1 MASLCDGGRLI
12 MLHASYNSRCRSME
26 GTTEKAGG
34 MSFEVILKPAS
45 SDAAPPHVAG
55 SPTKDRP
62 LSQGDIDRKLKEAE
76 ERRHVIYTVYM
87 NCNLALIHSLNFE
100 ISLSLMLSVSEL

>member
-1 MASLCDGGRLI
+1 
-12 MLHASYNSRCRSME
+12 ME
-26 GTTEKAGG
+26 SSTEKAGG

-45 SDAAPPHVAG
+45 SDAAPPHAG

-76 ERRHVIYTVYM
+76 DRRHVIYDYAQFD
-87 NCNLALIHSLNFE
+87 N
-100 ISLSLMLSVSEL
+100 SLSLTLTVFELHTCIRKKSYVIDYVTSVDTCG